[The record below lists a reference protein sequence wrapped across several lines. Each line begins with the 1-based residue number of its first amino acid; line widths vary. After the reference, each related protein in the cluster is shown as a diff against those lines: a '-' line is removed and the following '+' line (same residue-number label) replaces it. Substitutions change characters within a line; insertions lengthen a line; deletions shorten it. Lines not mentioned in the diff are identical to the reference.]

1 MVIDIIHFLQ
11 PLYLA
16 YLVSIFISIYRCV
29 FYNEDKTGKVG
40 ISLVIGRDGINR
52 EILHIDAQ
60 LMKASQLVATFFLF
74 YLVPTWMSCLIYFI
88 VYRVGLIGGMSL
100 IKTKLVEEAAKT
112 KIE

>member
-16 YLVSIFISIYRCV
+16 YLVSIFISVYRCV

-40 ISLVIGRDGINR
+40 ISFVIGRDSINR
-52 EILHIDAQ
+52 EILHIDTQ
-60 LMKASQLVATFFLF
+60 LMKATQLVTTFFLF

-100 IKTKLVEEAAKT
+100 TKTKLVEEATKT